1 MKKTLK
7 TVFTLSIAV
16 TFLLSASLNVSA
28 AGVRDIF
35 DAELYAQTYPDLA
48 VAFGHDE
55 EALYQ
60 HYISCGIAEGRI
72 ASTVLDIAK
81 YRDMYPDLAA
91 AFGDNWDAYADHY
104 LTCGIAEGRS
114 NGIGEGSSLSQII
127 VTGQTREQLLEQ
139 IYVSGDYKTGS
150 IYGPRLKKT
159 ELDQVA
165 EAVLQFV
172 EFFDWTDMD
181 DFTKVFC
188 AHQYLCAVCDYAPDW
203 SKNQANTAWGALVYG
218 EAQCSGYARAFKA
231 LCDAIGIGCYY
242 VHADENAFN
251 PSHQWNEVCVD
262 GNWYIIDVQCNDSS
276 GFPAVYLV
284 SGATYAYYFG
294 MSWNHDG
301 LPDCP
306 ADYNFW

>member
-1 MKKTLK
+1 M
-7 TVFTLSIAV
+7 
-16 TFLLSASLNVSA
+16 
-28 AGVRDIF
+28 
-35 DAELYAQTYPDLA
+35 
-48 VAFGHDE
+48 
-55 EALYQ
+55 
-60 HYISCGIAEGRI
+60 
-72 ASTVLDIAK
+72 
-81 YRDMYPDLAA
+81 
-91 AFGDNWDAYADHY
+91 
-104 LTCGIAEGRS
+104 
-114 NGIGEGSSLSQII
+114 
-127 VTGQTREQLLEQ
+127 EQ
-139 IYVSGDYKTGS
+139 IYAAGDYKKGS
-150 IYGPRLKKT
+150 VYGPRLKQA
-159 ELDQVA
+159 ELDEVA

-276 GFPAVYLV
+276 GFPAVHLV
-284 SGATYAYYFG
+284 SGETYASYFG

-306 ADYNFW
+306 TDYNFQ